1 MQLVS
6 VLSISRRIRSCSAA
20 VSALAIFH
28 NLATTVYAHD
38 ALLRTQRPP
47 ERERKRERGKILELL
62 LPCSVSC
69 TVCELEVNCSC
80 AATPH
85 NTGACQDSS
94 RNPNRASESK
104 HPDTQITR
112 KTVRRTPTD
121 SRNRLIMAQMF
132 SISDNESDTETSE
145 DCEDS
150 DLTKNNSG
158 SQQKTNHDL
167 AVPDRLKGE
176 QLGRH
181 RNLSM
186 NDEDLL
192 ETGAADEGDLVGG
205 DPFRPR
211 SRSAPPALWAAKK
224 YGRQLRRMSDEFD
237 ILLDKGMKRVKSA
250 GTTRQMQQSPS
261 WFAFLWSHKESDA
274 ESRPAE

>member
-1 MQLVS
+1 
-6 VLSISRRIRSCSAA
+6 
-20 VSALAIFH
+20 
-28 NLATTVYAHD
+28 
-38 ALLRTQRPP
+38 
-47 ERERKRERGKILELL
+47 
-62 LPCSVSC
+62 
-69 TVCELEVNCSC
+69 
-80 AATPH
+80 
-85 NTGACQDSS
+85 
-94 RNPNRASESK
+94 
-104 HPDTQITR
+104 
-112 KTVRRTPTD
+112 
-121 SRNRLIMAQMF
+121 MAQMF
-132 SISDNESDTETSE
+132 SISDNESETETSE
-145 DCEDS
+145 DREES
-150 DLTKNNSG
+150 GQMKNNSG
-158 SQQKTNHDL
+158 SPQRKQHL
-167 AVPDRLKGE
+167 ALPDKLKGE

-250 GTTRQMQQSPS
+250 GTTRQMRQSPS
-261 WFAFLWSHKESDA
+261 WLTFLWSHKESDA